1 MERSQTQE
9 RISSICNPS
18 RMAFTTIFAGVIIGI
33 SDLILMLR
41 AYSIY
46 NKSRTVLA
54 IFCLSWTVISVVC
67 VWAII
72 RFTNTTPMGEF
83 TGKSSC
89 FASKESNV
97 VLVCYSALLGGECV
111 LTLLTAWKTLDLSNE
126 FHLGQ
131 VVSMIYCEGLFYY
144 FMILPITIANMA
156 VFLLAPA
163 GLLSLLDS
171 PLTVMHSILCCRL
184 VLHVREVSEH
194 DPEDVEDDDD
204 LLPTFII
211 EEAIEPYKYKR
222 VQQYY
227 V

>member
-1 MERSQTQE
+1 MELSPSELEKLQIVTYVTVSFLTLLVYDWSISLAREVIRVWRSRWSVVKVLYLYTRYAPFIVMAIAAQE

-18 RMAFTTIFAGVIIGI
+18 RMAFTTVFAGVIIGI
-33 SDLILMLR
+33 SDRHLC
-41 AYSIY
+41 Y
-46 NKSRTVLA
+46 
-54 IFCLSWTVISVVC
+54 
-67 VWAII
+67 
-72 RFTNTTPMGEF
+72 TTPI
-83 TGKSSC
+83 
-89 FASKESNV
+89 
-97 VLVCYSALLGGECV
+97 

-131 VVSMIYCEGLFYY
+131 VVSMIYCEA
-144 FMILPITIANMA
+144 ITIANMA
-156 VFLLAPA
+156 VFLLAPVNVV
-163 GLLSLLDS
+163 SLE
-171 PLTVMHSILCCRL
+171 ILVREIYQL

-194 DPEDVEDDDD
+194 DPEDVEDEDD

>member
-1 MERSQTQE
+1 
-9 RISSICNPS
+9 
-18 RMAFTTIFAGVIIGI
+18 
-33 SDLILMLR
+33 
-41 AYSIY
+41 
-46 NKSRTVLA
+46 
-54 IFCLSWTVISVVC
+54 
-67 VWAII
+67 
-72 RFTNTTPMGEF
+72 
-83 TGKSSC
+83 
-89 FASKESNV
+89 
-97 VLVCYSALLGGECV
+97 
-111 LTLLTAWKTLDLSNE
+111 
-126 FHLGQ
+126 
-131 VVSMIYCEGLFYY
+131 MIYCEGLFYY

-194 DPEDVEDDDD
+194 NPEDVEDEDD